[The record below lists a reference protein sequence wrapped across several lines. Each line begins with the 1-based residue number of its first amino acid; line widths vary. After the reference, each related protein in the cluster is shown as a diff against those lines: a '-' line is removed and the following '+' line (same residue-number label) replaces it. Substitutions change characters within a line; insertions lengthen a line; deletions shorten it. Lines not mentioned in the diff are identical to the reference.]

1 MDTQKPYIKYTIADR
16 KKQEKQGFFACF
28 SIANQYIKVRDT
40 VMAYTLYKYV
50 FRNSIEYEIHWNGMY
65 GAKGEK
71 RAPKRKPTREEVK
84 KINQK
89 IKARNVRRIIKANF
103 TSDDLWVTFLYPKGT
118 RKSMEEILKDVSN
131 FHTTMRR
138 QRKKRN
144 EPYKWI
150 SRIEIGKQG
159 GIHVHMVINRVRG
172 EPTEQLIREKWKKNG
187 RVHFEYLYEDDN
199 FSNLAEY
206 IVKPVPEEQQKRVE
220 KMPESM
226 QKQLVKYSTSRNL
239 IRPEPE
245 KKTYSRWTLKKLIEK
260 GIEPTPGYLVDKE
273 SVEMGINPY
282 TGKSYMYYTEV
293 KYPEKKGG

>member
-1 MDTQKPYIKYTIADR
+1 
-16 KKQEKQGFFACF
+16 
-28 SIANQYIKVRDT
+28 
-40 VMAYTLYKYV
+40 MAYTLYKYV

-71 RAPKRKPTREEVK
+71 RAPKRKPTRVEVK

-89 IKARNVRRIIKANF
+89 IKERNVRRIIKANF

-144 EPYKWI
+144 VPYKWI
-150 SRIEIGKQG
+150 CRIEIGKQG